1 MPDSAH
7 APASGWFED
16 RAFFFPLRVYYEDTD
31 FSGIVYHANYLRFM
45 ERGRSEF
52 LRATEI
58 SHQAMLALDEKLVWA
73 VRRMRIDYRKPARV
87 EEALTIR
94 TRVIEVTA
102 ARMRLAQEV
111 RRETEILVAA
121 EVEPASLRLTD
132 GLAACP
138 MRCVKYCFPISKPN
152 IPNTATKEE
161 NMRKLTMASITALC
175 LAASSAFSLSDKP
188 YITVADV
195 DFPGLLPP
203 PPTESSMAGK
213 LDLQAILDMQKTM
226 NPAREAAIQRDL
238 PQDVYTIAGSVFG
251 PGFTKEKFP
260 LTGAFIDKVV
270 KDGGVGVGPIKQKYK
285 KLRPFQFSKDVKS
298 AANVATATGPTY
310 PSGHSSTAF
319 EVALVLGMMVPEKR
333 DALYERGW
341 EYTLNRVAS
350 GAAYPSDAEGGH
362 IAASLAIAGML
373 KNPEFRTDFE
383 SVKAELRKG
392 LGLPS

>member
-121 EVEPASLRLTD
+121 EVEACLITLD
-132 GLAACP
+132 GRPRRVPDA
-138 MRCVKYCFPISKPN
+138 V
-152 IPNTATKEE
+152 
-161 NMRKLTMASITALC
+161 RKIL
-175 LAASSAFSLSDKP
+175 LS
-188 YITVADV
+188 YLET
-195 DFPGLLPP
+195 
-203 PPTESSMAGK
+203 
-213 LDLQAILDMQKTM
+213 
-226 NPAREAAIQRDL
+226 
-238 PQDVYTIAGSVFG
+238 
-251 PGFTKEKFP
+251 
-260 LTGAFIDKVV
+260 
-270 KDGGVGVGPIKQKYK
+270 
-285 KLRPFQFSKDVKS
+285 
-298 AANVATATGPTY
+298 
-310 PSGHSSTAF
+310 
-319 EVALVLGMMVPEKR
+319 
-333 DALYERGW
+333 
-341 EYTLNRVAS
+341 
-350 GAAYPSDAEGGH
+350 
-362 IAASLAIAGML
+362 
-373 KNPEFRTDFE
+373 
-383 SVKAELRKG
+383 
-392 LGLPS
+392 